1 MESLSVKDLDS
12 VKSLIDNFKPR
23 ITTFERNILVPE
35 VIDRL
40 QYVVGIMRSIQ
51 EITDDPSVALQIDAP
66 LRSLVDERLYE
77 LGAPEPRIGVQYL
90 ASMKRII
97 QQEYIDPIENF
108 LAENPKESILQ
119 DFDSASSFLNNA
131 VIFLRSITD
140 TKDMLFWYSFKTF
153 VNLRNSSTGAVVL
166 GPPVEL
172 ALILMPFEVRV
183 KEMANVAETMIKS
196 IQLWGEQI
204 GEQKQKHVEIIAN
217 LCQIKSSESQ
227 ERAAR
232 LNLYA
237 QIAVIFLAVV
247 LIVASYKANQY
258 PEKVDLEE
266 SLTSVK
272 EELKEKGMSLEAA
285 ERKAKDAALIIESLQ
300 LKLEAKSAKKTR

>member
-1 MESLSVKDLDS
+1 MESLSVKDLES

-40 QYVVGIMRSIQ
+40 TYVVEIMRSLQ
-51 EITDDPSVALQIDAP
+51 EITDDPFVALQIDAP

-77 LGAPEPRIGVQYL
+77 LGAPEPRVGVQYL

-97 QQEYIDPIENF
+97 QQEYIDPIEAF
-108 LAENPKESILQ
+108 LAENPKETILQ
-119 DFDSASSFLNNA
+119 DFDSTSVFLNIA
-131 VIFLRSITD
+131 VTYLRSIAD
-140 TKDMLFWYSFKTF
+140 TKDMLFVYSFKTF
-153 VNLRNSSTGAVVL
+153 VNLRNSSTGSVVL
-166 GPPVEL
+166 GPPMEL
-172 ALILMPFEVRV
+172 ALILMPFDVRV

-196 IQLWGEQI
+196 IQLWGEKI

-237 QIAVIFLAVV
+237 QLAVIFLALV
-247 LIVASYKANQY
+247 LIVGSYKANQY
-258 PEKVDLEE
+258 LEKADLEE
-266 SLTSVK
+266 SLHSVK
-272 EELKEKGMSLEAA
+272 SELKERNAILETA
-285 ERKAKDAALIIESLQ
+285 EKKAKESDMTIESLQ
-300 LKLEAKSAKKTR
+300 QKLDAKNAKKTR